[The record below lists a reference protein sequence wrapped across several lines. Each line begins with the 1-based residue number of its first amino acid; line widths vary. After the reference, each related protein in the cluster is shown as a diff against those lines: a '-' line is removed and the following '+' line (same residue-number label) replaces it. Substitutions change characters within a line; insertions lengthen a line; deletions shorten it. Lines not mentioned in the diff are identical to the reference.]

1 MMNWLEKVGRCI
13 LLLGCLGIIACSQSL
28 KFNNVDITG
37 SKAFGQDFSL
47 VDHHGQARHLSDFKG
62 RAVVMFFGY
71 THCPD
76 VCPTTMSEMQA
87 VMDLLGDDAKR
98 VQVIFVTVD
107 PDRDSLELLSKYVPA
122 FDQRFL
128 GMRPKDEESLKKVTQ
143 DFKVFYNKVPGS
155 KPGNYTIDHTAG
167 SYVFDPDGRLRL
179 FLKHQQN
186 PQLIAED
193 LKKLLH

>member
-1 MMNWLEKVGRCI
+1 
-13 LLLGCLGIIACSQSL
+13 
-28 KFNNVDITG
+28 
-37 SKAFGQDFSL
+37 
-47 VDHHGQARHLSDFKG
+47 
-62 RAVVMFFGY
+62 
-71 THCPD
+71 
-76 VCPTTMSEMQA
+76 
-87 VMDLLGDDAKR
+87 
-98 VQVIFVTVD
+98 
-107 PDRDSLELLSKYVPA
+107 LELLSKYVRA

-128 GMRPKDEESLKKVTQ
+128 GMRPQDEESLKKVTQ

-186 PQLIAED
+186 PQMIAED

>member
-1 MMNWLEKVGRCI
+1 MMGTLKKIGCCAFLMI
-13 LLLGCLGIIACSQSL
+13 LLGLSACTQSP

-47 VDHHGQARHLSDFKG
+47 VDHHGKPRHLADFKG
-62 RAVVMFFGY
+62 RVVVMFFGY

-87 VMDLLGDDAKR
+87 VMDLLGKDAQR

-107 PDRDSLELLSKYVPA
+107 PERDSLELLSKYVPA

-128 GMRPKDEESLKKVTQ
+128 GMRPDGAESLKKVAQ
-143 DFKVFYNKVPGS
+143 DFKVFYSKVPGS

-167 SYVFDPDGRLRL
+167 SYVFDSEGRLRL

-193 LKKLLH
+193 LKKLFY

>member
-1 MMNWLEKVGRCI
+1 
-13 LLLGCLGIIACSQSL
+13 
-28 KFNNVDITG
+28 
-37 SKAFGQDFSL
+37 
-47 VDHHGQARHLSDFKG
+47 
-62 RAVVMFFGY
+62 
-71 THCPD
+71 
-76 VCPTTMSEMQA
+76 
-87 VMDLLGDDAKR
+87 
-98 VQVIFVTVD
+98 
-107 PDRDSLELLSKYVPA
+107 LELLSKYVPA

>member
-1 MMNWLEKVGRCI
+1 MNWLKKVGRCI
-13 LLLGCLGIIACSQSL
+13 LLLGCLGMIACSQSH

-47 VDHHGQARHLSDFKG
+47 VDHHGQTRHLSDFKG

-87 VMDLLGDDAKR
+87 VMDLLGNDAKR

-128 GMRPKDEESLKKVTQ
+128 GMRPEDEEGLKKVTQ

-167 SYVFDPDGRLRL
+167 SYVFDTDGRLRL